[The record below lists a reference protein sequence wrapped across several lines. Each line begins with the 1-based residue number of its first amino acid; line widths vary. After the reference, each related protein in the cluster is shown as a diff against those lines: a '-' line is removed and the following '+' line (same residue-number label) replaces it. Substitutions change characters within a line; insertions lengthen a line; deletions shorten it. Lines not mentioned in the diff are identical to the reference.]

1 MKMSKIMAVLCVI
14 TTIVGLTDVGGD
26 LFSGLCRGLGG
37 VFFGLA
43 FVALVVE
50 KAEETEA

>member
-1 MKMSKIMAVLCVI
+1 MSGIMGLLCVI
-14 TTIVGLTDVGGD
+14 TTLAGLSNLGGD
-26 LFSGLCRGLGG
+26 LFSGFCRGLGG
-37 VFFGLA
+37 VFFGLG

>member
-1 MKMSKIMAVLCVI
+1 MSRIMAALCVI
-14 TTIVGLTDVGGD
+14 ATIAGLTGLGGD
-26 LFSGLCRGLGG
+26 LYSGLSLGLGG